1 MKLSIITINY
11 NNAIG
16 LKKTIESIVEQTYHE
31 FEYIVIDGGSND
43 DSKKVILE
51 NQNNISDWC
60 SEKDAG
66 IYNAMNKGIL
76 KATGEY
82 LLFLNSG
89 DYLHDTTVLE
99 EIVTTLSGE
108 DIIYGDLL
116 YIENGVKK
124 DTCVYPSV
132 LDLDYFLEYSLG
144 HPASF
149 IKKSLFQ
156 NSLYS
161 ETLKIVSD
169 WEFFLKKIV
178 LESVS
183 YKHIDRVITD
193 FDMGGISSQSIDLCN
208 EEREWVMHKYFPGML
223 YDTLQSAAKMRK
235 QPLYKLFCEISATHR
250 FQYRIKPIINF
261 LFRLNQCFSK

>member
-82 LLFLNSG
+82 LLFLN
-89 DYLHDTTVLE
+89 
-99 EIVTTLSGE
+99 
-108 DIIYGDLL
+108 
-116 YIENGVKK
+116 
-124 DTCVYPSV
+124 
-132 LDLDYFLEYSLG
+132 
-144 HPASF
+144 
-149 IKKSLFQ
+149 
-156 NSLYS
+156 
-161 ETLKIVSD
+161 
-169 WEFFLKKIV
+169 
-178 LESVS
+178 
-183 YKHIDRVITD
+183 
-193 FDMGGISSQSIDLCN
+193 
-208 EEREWVMHKYFPGML
+208 
-223 YDTLQSAAKMRK
+223 
-235 QPLYKLFCEISATHR
+235 
-250 FQYRIKPIINF
+250 
-261 LFRLNQCFSK
+261 